1 MNVSR
6 YIDTVELKFDVEFV
20 TPCFLGGADGNA
32 DIRVAPF
39 KNLLRRWWRI
49 ANGHLSPEELWKKE
63 SRLFGSTEKDPDIVE
78 ENKKLPK
85 EKRKP
90 ETFGKSKVELKLLEI
105 SPNDNYTCSEKIFIG
120 KNEKTDLALYT
131 GYGSVNMGKT
141 YIKNQTNC
149 SFILS
154 CPTKNEF
161 EFEKKI
167 REYLQKKKIKEEQK
181 KLNNEK
187 NIENEQ
193 KKREEEI
200 KKREEK
206 IKEIS
211 KRNEFN
217 LRKKILNYN
226 AKQEK
231 ILKLQEEQEE
241 KKKKEQE
248 EILLRLKEKNEKNLE
263 KKKKN
268 AEMVEQRR
276 QKILDKYLETEQR
289 IKKQKDENNKELFNK
304 YLTIAMK
311 REDTMNNLERFE
323 RMQEFE
329 REKKITKLLNREK
342 RLNDLQKKKNE
353 INIKKKDLNQQLS
366 NRKKELIGKAN
377 SILLSGDYENV
388 NEIFKKLS
396 ILHWKR

>member
-161 EFEKKI
+161 EFEKTLFCMHLFGTIGSRSRNGWGAISVQPKSFKFDPQKYFPTSVLLEEVMHNSKNYPYCIGKDEKGLLCWQTVERYRSWMSAFEDIATVYHQLVSTLNEDDKKYKTKWRYLLGFAKANERLPSQLLLKI
-167 REYLQKKKIKEEQK
+167 CTVKTKTSSGVIQKQYFGQIVHAPYRIEGWNEEKYGNQLDAWKYIHEYLDGDPALKGMFG
-181 KLNNEK
+181 
-187 NIENEQ
+187 
-193 KKREEEI
+193 
-200 KKREEK
+200 
-206 IKEIS
+206 
-211 KRNEFN
+211 RNV
-217 LRKKILNYN
+217 KGGT
-226 AKQEK
+226 AK
-231 ILKLQEEQEE
+231 
-241 KKKKEQE
+241 
-248 EILLRLKEKNEKNLE
+248 
-263 KKKKN
+263 
-268 AEMVEQRR
+268 
-276 QKILDKYLETEQR
+276 
-289 IKKQKDENNKELFNK
+289 
-304 YLTIAMK
+304 
-311 REDTMNNLERFE
+311 
-323 RMQEFE
+323 
-329 REKKITKLLNREK
+329 
-342 RLNDLQKKKNE
+342 
-353 INIKKKDLNQQLS
+353 
-366 NRKKELIGKAN
+366 
-377 SILLSGDYENV
+377 
-388 NEIFKKLS
+388 
-396 ILHWKR
+396 